1 MPNRAIQQGGASQPA
16 KPGAPAAAPA
26 APAAPGAVCATC
38 KGSKKAL
45 FVEKGRGL
53 KSSGPCPDC
62 VKV

>member
-1 MPNRAIQQGGASQPA
+1 MANRAIKQGASQPSA
-16 KPGAPAAAPA
+16 PGAPAAPA

-38 KGSKKAL
+38 KGSKKVL
-45 FVEKGRGL
+45 FTEKARGL